1 MLAASNEGEHFAQL
15 SHKRFLH
22 KVEQQRYTPKEPED
36 SRKLHFD
43 TRQRIGHI
51 GTSSRALWGA

>member
-36 SRKLHFD
+36 SRKLGLTQD
-43 TRQRIGHI
+43 NV
-51 GTSSRALWGA
+51 